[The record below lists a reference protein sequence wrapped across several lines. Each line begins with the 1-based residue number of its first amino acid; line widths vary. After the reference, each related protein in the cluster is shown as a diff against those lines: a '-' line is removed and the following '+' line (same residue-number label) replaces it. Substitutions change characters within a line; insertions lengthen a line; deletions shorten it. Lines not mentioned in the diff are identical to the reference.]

1 MSRNK
6 FLTQK
11 EIEAALE
18 SVIDEL
24 EFERNEDAIDAVYI
38 PPEVDV
44 LTDEENI
51 DDEYIPT
58 ENLSQ
63 DPDIAGTFEMHLP
76 TADDADTD
84 EFDSSDEETL
94 ASKKQKLGSKETPAI
109 FLEPEWRKGEIEYT
123 HSPISNESNFK

>member
-1 MSRNK
+1 M
-6 FLTQK
+6 
-11 EIEAALE
+11 
-18 SVIDEL
+18 
-24 EFERNEDAIDAVYI
+24 DAIDAVYI
-38 PPEVDV
+38 PPEVDILTDEENIDDETPILQERSKCIYQPQMTPIRTNLIHQMKKLL

-94 ASKKQKLGSKETPAI
+94 ASKK
-109 FLEPEWRKGEIEYT
+109 
-123 HSPISNESNFK
+123 